1 MPKLHNVK
9 FQDKTISS
17 LSGKNLFSP
26 KIQCSVRSQNVYQA
40 LSYNVSVII
49 FCTASCKVQNVR
61 WLLGRQIITFVC
73 HDLDNFFSS
82 LYVRERLQKTE
93 DTSDK
98 SSFSK
103 AFSSSKKC
111 VGGHSQSN
119 FFSSFDRIVFVMQ
132 VKYKWGRKFTNG
144 GKKQNKKID
153 LLIV

>member
-1 MPKLHNVK
+1 MTCWTKLLQVFNIRVWSEKKITSWEGNVK
-9 FQDKTISS
+9 FTTLNFRVKQF
-17 LSGKNLFSP
+17 LPRPEKNLFSP

-103 AFSSSKKC
+103 AFSSSEKC
-111 VGGHSQSN
+111 VGVIHN
-119 FFSSFDRIVFVMQ
+119 PIFFFF
-132 VKYKWGRKFTNG
+132 
-144 GKKQNKKID
+144 
-153 LLIV
+153 

>member
-1 MPKLHNVK
+1 MTCWTKLLQVFSKSLVRKKNYFMGEGNVK
-9 FQDKTISS
+9 FTTLNFRIKQF
-17 LSGKNLFSP
+17 LPRPEKNLFSP
-26 KIQCSVRSQNVYQA
+26 KIQCSVRLQNVYQA
-40 LSYNVSVII
+40 HSYNVSVII

-103 AFSSSKKC
+103 AFSSSEKC
-111 VGGHSQSN
+111 VGVIHN
-119 FFSSFDRIVFVMQ
+119 PIFFFF
-132 VKYKWGRKFTNG
+132 
-144 GKKQNKKID
+144 
-153 LLIV
+153 

>member
-1 MPKLHNVK
+1 MTCWTKLLQVFNKSLVRKKNYFMGGKCQIHNVR

-17 LSGKNLFSP
+17 SSGKNLFSP

-40 LSYNVSVII
+40 LSYYVSVII

-103 AFSSSKKC
+103 AFSSSEKC

-119 FFSSFDRIVFVMQ
+119 FFSFDRIVFVC
-132 VKYKWGRKFTNG
+132 R
-144 GKKQNKKID
+144 
-153 LLIV
+153 

>member
-1 MPKLHNVK
+1 MTCWTKLLQVFNKSLVRKKITSWEREMPKLHNIK

-17 LSGKNLFSP
+17 SSGKNLFSP

-103 AFSSSKKC
+103 AFSSSEKC
-111 VGGHSQSN
+111 VGVIHN
-119 FFSSFDRIVFVMQ
+119 PIFFFF
-132 VKYKWGRKFTNG
+132 
-144 GKKQNKKID
+144 
-153 LLIV
+153 

>member
-1 MPKLHNVK
+1 MTCWTKLLQVFNIRVWSEKKITSWEGNVK
-9 FQDKTISS
+9 FTFQDKTISS
-17 LSGKNLFSP
+17 SSGKNLFSP

-103 AFSSSKKC
+103 AFSSSEKC
-111 VGGHSQSN
+111 VGVIHN
-119 FFSSFDRIVFVMQ
+119 PIFFFF
-132 VKYKWGRKFTNG
+132 
-144 GKKQNKKID
+144 
-153 LLIV
+153 